1 MAQDKAQ
8 RSRRQATTPLFVRI
22 PAEQARRLDRAS
34 FELGRPK
41 QALVS
46 ALLERYIDPA
56 SPASL
61 AALAVPEQRDSA
73 AAPAP
78 SQPVSALAEDARRRV
93 TVETLEPDPIVVGHH
108 SFRPRERAAAEH
120 DVAEVLTAE
129 QAAELMQVERDVLER
144 LAEAGELPA
153 RRLAGQ
159 WRFSRA
165 ALLDWLAAGAG
176 PVGGGATAAS
186 GGDEGGR

>member
-61 AALAVPEQRDSA
+61 AALAAPEQRGSA
-73 AAPAP
+73 AAAP
-78 SQPVSALAEDARRRV
+78 SQPVSARTEDARRRV
-93 TVETLEPDPIVVGHH
+93 TVETLEPDALVVGHH

-129 QAAELMQVERDVLER
+129 QAAELMQVERDVIER

-176 PVGGGATAAS
+176 PVGGGAAAAS
-186 GGDEGGR
+186 GGDESGR